1 MTLVFESLARP
12 KVDVAALR
20 KARRSEQ
27 AALNC
32 AQWQMQ
38 AQQKCQ
44 MDTQWQVEIA
54 SFMKQ
59 HLSVQEKL
67 AEQGRLLQANE
78 VLEINALATEA
89 CLEKASAV
97 QGSATRVNVVKDLNK
112 EKKLNKRLAAKYPL
126 ETTHQQIELI
136 AQNLA
141 QQLTSAKQN
150 VIQGKLNDLR
160 LTEPTRN
167 LISTRAYLAEG
178 NSGAT
183 GEINTNIPISLNQ
196 QSLNQQ
202 QFSQQQDAKQRQLV
216 KSALLV
222 DQVEQLKT
230 PLIDAK
236 TKLLPMMKQTVIQ
249 QQWLSQRIQQ
259 AGHNRQEQRSKI
271 AQCMNQ
277 QIAPELQTADGTHWL
292 KSMGEALSTSQV
304 SRINRSMSKHDINKY
319 VKYFEQLDERS
330 IRRIADIF
338 AESYAEKVQQDSN
351 QSLSLTAS
359 LRRNR

>member
-12 KVDVAALR
+12 KVDVTALR

-27 AALNC
+27 AALNY

-67 AEQGRLLQANE
+67 AEQDRLLQANE

-97 QGSATRVNVVKDLNK
+97 QSNASRVNVVKDLNK
-112 EKKLNKRLAAKYPL
+112 EEKLNKRLAAKYPL
-126 ETTHQQIELI
+126 ETTDQQIERLT
-136 AQNLA
+136 QSLA

-160 LTEPTRN
+160 LTESTRN
-167 LISTRAYLAEG
+167 LISTRAHLAEG
-178 NSGAT
+178 NSDAT
-183 GEINTNIPISLNQ
+183 GEINSNNPIFLNQ

-202 QFSQQQDAKQRQLV
+202 RVSQQQDAKQQLF

-236 TKLLPMMKQTVIQ
+236 TKLPPMIKQTVIQ
-249 QQWLSQRIQQ
+249 QLWLSQRIQQ
-259 AGHNRQEQRSKI
+259 AEHNRQEQRTKI

-277 QIAPELQTADGTHWL
+277 QISPELQTADGTHCL
-292 KSMGEALSTSQV
+292 IPMEVAPIFNKAIYANSRTMG
-304 SRINRSMSKHDINKY
+304 KHDINKY
-319 VKYFEQLDERS
+319 FKQLDEHS

-338 AESYAEKVQQDSN
+338 AESYAEKVLQNSN
-351 QSLSLTAS
+351 QSLALSATIG
-359 LRRNR
+359 RYR

>member
-1 MTLVFESLARP
+1 MTLVFESLAKP
-12 KVDVAALR
+12 KVDVTALR
-20 KARRSEQ
+20 KARRLEQ
-27 AALNC
+27 AALNY

-44 MDTQWQVEIA
+44 MDTQWQVELA
-54 SFMKQ
+54 SLMKQ
-59 HLSVQEKL
+59 HLSEQDKL
-67 AEQGRLLQANE
+67 AEQERLLQANE
-78 VLEINALATEA
+78 ILEMNALATEA
-89 CLEKASAV
+89 SLEKAFAV
-97 QGSATRVNVVKDLNK
+97 QSNASRVNVVKELNK
-112 EKKLNKRLAAKYPL
+112 EEKLNKRLAAKYPL

-136 AQNLA
+136 TQNLA

-167 LISTRAYLAEG
+167 LISTRAHLAEG
-178 NSGAT
+178 NIGAT
-183 GEINTNIPISLNQ
+183 GEINSNNPTSLNQ
-196 QSLNQQ
+196 QRV
-202 QFSQQQDAKQRQLV
+202 SQQQDAKQQLF

-236 TKLLPMMKQTVIQ
+236 TKLPPMIKQTVIQ

-259 AGHNRQEQRSKI
+259 AEHNRQEQRSKI

-277 QIAPELQTADGTHWL
+277 QIAPELQTTDGTHWL

-304 SRINRSMSKHDINKY
+304 SRENRSMSKHDLNRY
-319 VKYFEQLDERS
+319 VKYFEQLDERT